1 MILLFDLLDL
11 RDGHPNPNLTS
22 QVGARYQILRVG
34 MLVGK

>member
-1 MILLFDLLDL
+1 MILLFDLLNL
-11 RDGHPNPNLTS
+11 RDGHPNLTS